1 MKRAA
6 LIMAGGRGE
15 RFWPQSRKAMPKQ
28 FLCLTNDG
36 TTMLQHAVK
45 RMLPLMP
52 WEDIYIS
59 TNSEY
64 KDLVRNQLPQI
75 PEENILCEPVG
86 RNTAP
91 CIGLG
96 ALHMMRRYGD
106 AIMIVLPSD
115 QLVKYIDMFHAT
127 LDDAGCVAEVGENL
141 VTLGIAPAYPETGY
155 GYIRFDSTHT
165 LKRAYQVTQ
174 FVEKPDL
181 ETAKQYLASEQYLWN
196 SGMFLWKCS
205 TLMNNMEMYLPDIY
219 AGLKRI
225 DDAIGTNAEQE
236 VLLREFQAFSSESV
250 DYGIMERASHIYTVP
265 CTFGWDDVG
274 SWLAMERL
282 NSVDEFGNV
291 VHGNTVAI
299 DMRNC
304 IVQGNGKLLA
314 LVGVEDLVVVDSQ
327 DATLICAKNA
337 TQDVK
342 KVLQQLKLCGKE
354 EFL

>member
-36 TTMLQHAVK
+36 ITMLQHAVK

-52 WEDIYIS
+52 LEDIYIS

-64 KDLVRNQLPQI
+64 KDLVRKQLPQM

-96 ALHMMRRYGD
+96 AVHMMRKYGD
-106 AIMIVLPSD
+106 AVMIVLPSD

-127 LDDAGCVAEVGENL
+127 LDDAECVAEIGENL

-155 GYIRFDSTHT
+155 GYIRFDSACT

-205 TLMNNMEMYLPDIY
+205 TLMNNMKMYLPDIY

-225 DDAIGTNAEQE
+225 DDAIGTEAEQK

-250 DYGIMERASHIYTVP
+250 DYGIMERSRHIYTVP

-314 LVGVEDLVVVDSQ
+314 LVGVEDLIVVDSQ

-342 KVLQQLKLCGKE
+342 RVLQQLKLCGKE

>member
-106 AIMIVLPSD
+106 AVMIVLPSD

-127 LDDAGCVAEVGENL
+127 LDDAEGVAEVGENL

-236 VLLREFQAFSSESV
+236 VLLREFQAFSPESV

-282 NSVDEFGNV
+282 NPVDEFGNV

-314 LVGVEDLVVVDSQ
+314 LVGVEDLIIVDSK

-337 TQDVK
+337 AQDIK
-342 KVLQQLKLCGKE
+342 KVLQQLKLCCKDQ
-354 EFL
+354 FL